1 MFNLQGEIL
10 EVFTI
15 AGPLA
20 LVLALSVLH
29 FYRRAVGREMR
40 NAPLGAAPLRFDKDD
55 RRTPRAPLAFLVKSL
70 REGIDP
76 GPAGSSQSSD
86 PSLGAAAIYVA
97 GGVAFG
103 IVATL
108 LVFGFSATEFFPI
121 RTLVAVWAYAW
132 PTVLTLNILWSGD
145 RRRQLTVIAIYAGVI
160 GLCCVWVAPG
170 ARSVATT
177 IGGIEFP
184 GFLNPVLFWAIIS
197 APSAYLLLFANRRV
211 RAVGPVILAF
221 TALLPVG
228 SLLAIA
234 VLGTQPGLRAA
245 AFLGAATGFGAATI
259 LVATLLAG
267 VVIGAPAGWFAVRA
281 LAGAYDARR
290 ISGHSL
296 VINSIWFIQGLLVC
310 SEIASENGYWGPAGL
325 AAFVAYK
332 LTTSAGLRLF
342 AALRGRPPMR
352 LLLLRVF
359 GFDRRSSRLF
369 DLVASRWRY
378 LGPIRL
384 IAASDLAS
392 RTIDPGKL
400 FAFVQGRL
408 RNLFVHNET
417 ELASRLKELD
427 ERPDPDGRF
436 RISELF
442 CAGEVW
448 RTAVRRLIADTDLV
462 VMDLRSF
469 SKKNEGCAF
478 ELQTLL
484 DAAPLDRLVL
494 LIDRDTDVDLLK
506 NLLEARWRD
515 LSAASINVSAAN
527 PSVPLLKVDEAESG
541 IVRCLMQRAA
551 RFRQEGPAL
560 SSAADVRVMQ

>member
-1 MFNLQGEIL
+1 MFNLQGQIL
-10 EVFTI
+10 EIFTI

-29 FYRRAVGREMR
+29 FYRRAVAHEMR
-40 NAPLGAAPLRFDKDD
+40 NAPLGAAPPTSDKDE
-55 RRTPRAPLAFLVKSL
+55 RGAPRAPLAFSVENL
-70 REGIDP
+70 REGIDLR
-76 GPAGSSQSSD
+76 PARSSQSWD
-86 PSLGAAAIYVA
+86 PSLGAAVVYVA
-97 GGVAFG
+97 GGLAFG

-121 RTLVAVWAYAW
+121 RTLVAVWAYGW

-145 RRRQLTVIAIYAGVI
+145 RRRQLTVVAIYAGVI

-170 ARSVATT
+170 SRSAATT

-228 SLLAIA
+228 SLLAMA
-234 VLGTQPGLRAA
+234 LLGTPSGLRAA
-245 AFLGAATGFGAATI
+245 AFLFDATGFGAVAI

-267 VVIGAPAGWFAVRA
+267 LVIGAPAGWFAVRA
-281 LAGAYDARR
+281 LASAHDARR
-290 ISGHSL
+290 MSGQSL
-296 VINSIWFIQGLLVC
+296 VIDSIWLIQGLLVC
-310 SEIASENGYWGPAGL
+310 SEIASENGYWGAAGL
-325 AAFVAYK
+325 AAFAAYK
-332 LTTSAGLRLF
+332 LTTLAGFRLF
-342 AALRGRPPMR
+342 AYGARTPMR

-359 GFDRRSSRLF
+359 GFDSRSSRLF

-384 IAASDLAS
+384 IAGSDLAS

-400 FAFVQGRL
+400 IAFVQGRL
-408 RNLFVHNET
+408 RNLFVYNES
-417 ELASRLKELD
+417 ELANRIKELD

-436 RISELF
+436 RVSELF

-448 RTAVRRLIADTDLV
+448 RSAVRRLIADTDLV
-462 VMDLRSF
+462 IMDLRSF
-469 SKKNEGCAF
+469 SKKHEGCAF

-494 LIDRDTDVDLLK
+494 LVDRDTDVDLLK
-506 NLLEARWRD
+506 SLLEARWRE
-515 LSAASINVSAAN
+515 LSAASPNVSAAN
-527 PSVPLLKVDEAESG
+527 PSLPLLKVDEAESA
-541 IVRCLMQRAA
+541 IVRRLMRRAA
-551 RFRQEGPAL
+551 RFEEEAHRRL
-560 SSAADVRVMQ
+560 SSATGVHALQ